1 LCLNYRWRGRIEQK
15 TILVVDDEPFFREE
29 IVTFLSNPTFAARGW
44 KVEAAA
50 NGEDALARLEQSP
63 CDVMLLDINMPG
75 LDGMEVLRLMHEKH
89 LLEQT
94 YVIMLS
100 AYSMYENV
108 VTAMRGGA
116 KDFVNKSEPVDQWIV
131 RIERGFEWQELR
143 WRKQRAEEELRL
155 LAREV
160 GHDIG
165 GTTFFVLTQRVQALA
180 RLVSGDPDGERSIEV
195 IQQILAR
202 IKRLADDL
210 GHVAVALDS
219 REVWRWE
226 TINLHRLLERLVQ
239 EFSYGHPNVTIV
251 REWDEDIPPILG
263 SRAQLERAF
272 YNLLTNAGRAMPD
285 GGTLT
290 LRTRR
295 EGPAPPALGP
305 SATLRI
311 NSAEGSLPKEPAEGG
326 AWVAVD
332 IEDTGVGISP
342 EMQRRMFR
350 IGASDWRNGQKGSG
364 LGLYVARRNI
374 ENHGGRIE
382 MTSVVG
388 QGTRFTALLPIQ
400 PEGASSGSA
409 LGQTPRST

>member
-1 LCLNYRWRGRIEQK
+1 VETDPR

-29 IVTFLSNPTFAARGW
+29 IVVFLSGPTLGARGW
-44 KVEAAA
+44 QVEAVAR
-50 NGEDALARLEQSP
+50 GEEALARVEQAP

-100 AYSMYENV
+100 AYGVYENV
-108 VTAMRGGA
+108 VAAMRGGA
-116 KDFVNKSEPVDQWIV
+116 KDFVNKSEPLDQWVV

-143 WRKQRAEEELRL
+143 RRKQQVEEELRL

-165 GTTFFVLTQRVQALA
+165 GTTYFVLTQRVQALSRRVA
-180 RLVSGDPDGERSIEV
+180 GDPECERSIEV

-219 REVWRWE
+219 SETWRWE
-226 TINLHRLLERLVQ
+226 TLDLHRLLERLVQ
-239 EFSYGHPNVTIV
+239 EFSYGHPAVTVV
-251 REWDEDIPPILG
+251 REWGEDIPPLHG

-272 YNLLTNAGRAMPD
+272 HNLLINAGRAMPD

-290 LRTRR
+290 LRTWR
-295 EGPAPPALGP
+295 EAPPP
-305 SATLRI
+305 SQREAG
-311 NSAEGSLPKEPAEGG
+311 EG
-326 AWVAVD
+326 WIAVE
-332 IEDTGVGISP
+332 IEDTGIGIPP
-342 EMQRRMFR
+342 ETQEKIFR
-350 IGASDWRNGQKGSG
+350 IGFSDWRNGHKGSG
-364 LGLYVARRNI
+364 LGLYVARRNV
-374 ENHGGRIE
+374 ENHGGHIE
-382 MTSVVG
+382 LTSTVG
-388 QGTRFTALLPIQ
+388 GGTTATIRLPMR
-400 PEGASSGSA
+400 PVEKA
-409 LGQTPRST
+409 PP

>member
-1 LCLNYRWRGRIEQK
+1 VERDQK

-29 IVTFLSNPTFAARGW
+29 VVTFLSNPTFAAQGW
-44 KVEAAA
+44 KVEATAS
-50 NGEDALARLEQSP
+50 GEEALARLEQAP

-75 LDGMEVLRLMHEKH
+75 LDGMEVLRRMQEKH
-89 LLEQT
+89 LLDQT

-100 AYSMYENV
+100 AYGVYENV
-108 VTAMRGGA
+108 VAAMRGGA
-116 KDFVNKSEPVDQWIV
+116 KDFVNKSEPLDQWIV

-143 WRKQRAEEELRL
+143 RRKQQAEEELRL

-165 GTTFFVLTQRVQALA
+165 GTTYFVLTQRVQALSTRVA
-180 RLVSGDPDGERSIEV
+180 GDAEYERSIEV

-219 REVWRWE
+219 SEAWRWE
-226 TINLHRLLERLVQ
+226 PLDLHRLLERLLP
-239 EFSYGHPNVTIV
+239 EFRYGHPDVTVV
-251 REWDEDIPPILG
+251 REWGEDIPPIHG

-272 YNLLTNAGRAMPD
+272 HNLLTNAGRAMPD

-290 LRTRR
+290 LRTRW
-295 EGPAPPALGP
+295 EA
-305 SATLRI
+305 
-311 NSAEGSLPKEPAEGG
+311 GG
-326 AWVAVD
+326 GWVAVD
-332 IEDTGVGISP
+332 IEDTGIGIPP
-342 EMQRRMFR
+342 EMKEKIFR
-350 IGASDWRNGQKGSG
+350 IGFSDWRNGQKGSG

-382 MTSVVG
+382 LTSAIGEGTTMTV
-388 QGTRFTALLPIQ
+388 RLPV
-400 PEGASSGSA
+400 
-409 LGQTPRST
+409 

>member
-1 LCLNYRWRGRIEQK
+1 VVTEHKI
-15 TILVVDDEPFFREE
+15 ILVVDDEPFFREE
-29 IVTFLSNPTFAARGW
+29 VVVFLSNPTFAARGW
-44 KVEAAA
+44 KVESAAS
-50 NGEDALARLEQSP
+50 GTEALARLEQAS

-75 LDGMEVLRLMHEKH
+75 LDGMEVLRLMQEKH

-100 AYSMYENV
+100 AYGVYENV
-108 VTAMRGGA
+108 VAAMRGGA
-116 KDFVNKSEPVDQWIV
+116 KDFVNKSEPLDQWIV
-131 RIERGFEWQELR
+131 RIERGFEWQELHC
-143 WRKQRAEEELRL
+143 RKQQAEEELRL

-165 GTTFFVLTQRVQALA
+165 GTTYFVLTQRVQALSNRVA
-180 RLVSGDPDGERSIEV
+180 GDAECERSIEV

-219 REVWRWE
+219 SEAWRWE
-226 TINLHRLLERLVQ
+226 PLDLHRLLERLVQ
-239 EFSYGHPNVTIV
+239 EFSYGHPDVTVV
-251 REWDEDIPPILG
+251 RKWGEDIPLIHG

-272 YNLLTNAGRAMPD
+272 HNLLTNAGRAMTD

-295 EGPAPPALGP
+295 EPPFP
-305 SATLRI
+305 SQ
-311 NSAEGSLPKEPAEGG
+311 EGARGG
-326 AWVAVD
+326 WVAVD
-332 IEDTGVGISP
+332 IEDTGVGIPP
-342 EMQRRMFR
+342 ETQEKIFR
-350 IGASDWRNGQKGSG
+350 IGFSDWRNGKKGSG

-382 MTSVVG
+382 VTSTLG
-388 QGTRFTALLPIQ
+388 EGTTITVRLPVQ
-400 PEGASSGSA
+400 PE
-409 LGQTPRST
+409 